1 MVSELLDGTRVR
13 AAKEGLLKWLGKKW
27 QQVRRGNGQLK
38 DERERER
45 EKKRRTLWR
54 ETSRS
59 IRRPE
64 AARSNARIQFP
75 RSFNHFECA
84 RFLQL
89 SPSYLPYPFPSFF
102 HSVLVSSRLLAGSR
116 FVILANDVPFFQQP
130 VFSPVIQPHPQKS
143 SPTLRPRSTIS
154 PPPPVSL
161 ITHEVIK
168 IWQGDN
174 FSNAAYT
181 DLPWTKSET
190 STRNACKCAE
200 SRERRAQ
207 RIRFTAV
214 RFQSLGNNLCK

>member
-1 MVSELLDGTRVR
+1 MISELLDGTRVR
-13 AAKEGLLKWLGKKW
+13 AVKRGCLNDWEESGSKWGERMDSDWKK
-27 QQVRRGNGQLK
+27 
-38 DERERER
+38 R
-45 EKKRRTLWR
+45 EKERRTLWR

-89 SPSYLPYPFPSFF
+89 SRSCLSSLSLSPFFPSFF
-102 HSVLVSSRLLAGSR
+102 HPVLASSRLPAGSR

-130 VFSPVIQPHPQKS
+130 RLFSRYPTTS
-143 SPTLRPRSTIS
+143 SKILSDAS
-154 PPPPVSL
+154 SSLYGLSPVSL

-181 DLPWTKSET
+181 DFPWTKSET
-190 STRNACKCAE
+190 STRTHVSARSHVNVPTCSFYHCTISKF
-200 SRERRAQ
+200 RK
-207 RIRFTAV
+207 
-214 RFQSLGNNLCK
+214 LPL